1 MLHPLVLTVCV
12 INSKYMN
19 VFSPHIFDR
28 HIHNSF
34 PSAPLSDYIRYHS
47 FSGEATVRNIS
58 FFLGDQRLSARNE
71 AGLCI
76 RKEGALL
83 DNGDTEC
90 YTRTGPVASYVDPS
104 LHPHI

>member
-1 MLHPLVLTVCV
+1 M
-12 INSKYMN
+12 Y
-19 VFSPHIFDR
+19 FPHTFFTD
-28 HIHNSF
+28 IHNSF
-34 PSAPLSDYIRYHS
+34 PSAPLSDHIRYHS

-58 FFLGDQRLSARNE
+58 FFLGDQRLAARNE

-83 DNGDTEC
+83 DNGDTER
-90 YTRTGPVASYVDPS
+90 YTRTGHVASFVDPS